1 MINILSISIV
11 IIIAIPVILA
21 FAAVIFFFLIKNKP
35 KSEKM
40 TKKTEISEWSY
51 QRFCLFYGN
60 MILPDPNFNN
70 KIESIKKSILDDK
83 VESID
88 EIASKS
94 GCSFDECVL
103 KIRYLKNKRIIG
115 DYEINISNRKV
126 KKCSLE
132 DSKLLEKYKD
142 LLYTKHCQIEEM
154 ANEVPNY
161 HNMPVAILKEDIFK
175 DIKYLNDKMLI
186 NGIIFRENEKKIIYY
201 CIEKNKREKTHKTV
215 NCPSC
220 GALVGIPN
228 GGQGKC
234 ILCGNVVVD
243 EILNNEEN
251 NKKENAKG

>member
-1 MINILSISIV
+1 MINILSINIV
-11 IIIAIPVILA
+11 IIVAIPVVLVLA
-21 FAAVIFFFLIKNKP
+21 ELVFFLIKKKSKVEKKNRKP
-35 KSEKM
+35 
-40 TKKTEISEWSY
+40 EISEWSY

-70 KIESIKKSILDDK
+70 KMETIKKSILEDK
-83 VESID
+83 IESID

-103 KIRYLKNKRIIG
+103 KIRYLKNKRIID
-115 DYEINISNRKV
+115 DYEININNRRT

-132 DSKLLEKYKD
+132 DAKLLEKYKD
-142 LLYTKHCQIEEM
+142 LLYVKHYQIEEM

-186 NGIIFRENEKKIIYY
+186 NGINFKEDEKRIIYY
-201 CIEKNKREKTHKTV
+201 SVEKNKREMTHKTV
-215 NCPSC
+215 NCPNC
-220 GALVGIPN
+220 GALVGVPN

-234 ILCGNVVVD
+234 LLCGNVVVD
-243 EILNNEEN
+243 ENKNNGEN
-251 NKKENAKG
+251 ISKNNANG